1 MLKIIPLLLA
11 ALGVVSAAA
20 YAAPELTVTNFGQS
34 IESENV
40 SGANDVDDL
49 WLWNTVGLKYDD
61 WTFGLT
67 AGKQWAVD
75 FDDHDG
81 GYTKGVKSDDHRLQ
95 FDVAKPVTE
104 NFTLRGRYRGQ
115 ETYDRFQLGYKYTFG
130 MFTSE
135 GDIFYDFVDTKGS
148 PDVFHAELLPIAA
161 TFGPVKLAYYFEYV
175 KNLGEVD
182 PGDKEDYYD
191 HQLRAYATLYKGEKL
206 TLSTEGRFTIVSD
219 ETWEDKDG
227 KATGYR
233 HYDDFGKNRLYLKAN
248 YAVSENLDV
257 YGSFGYEMREWKL
270 ENGKTD
276 DKTEKYW
283 SNVVIGYNYKF

>member
-1 MLKIIPLLLA
+1 MKINPLLLA
-11 ALGVVSAAA
+11 ALGVVSAVA

-40 SGANDVDDL
+40 SGGNDVDDL

-81 GYTKGVKSDDHRLQ
+81 GYTKGVKSDDSRLQ
-95 FDVAKPVTE
+95 FDVAKPITE

-135 GDIFYDFVDTKGS
+135 GDVFYDFADPNGKDAPDT
-148 PDVFHAELLPIAA
+148 FHAELFPIAV

-175 KNLGEVD
+175 EDLGERAN
-182 PGDKEDYYD
+182 GEREDYYD

-219 ETWEDKDG
+219 ESHADEDG
-227 KATGYR
+227 KVAKYN

-257 YGSFGYEMREWKL
+257 FGSYGYEIRKYKG
-270 ENGKTD
+270 ENGAKD
-276 DKTEKYW
+276 DDNKYW
-283 SNVVIGYNYKF
+283 SNVVVGYNYKF